1 MVGGIDSQGHI
12 INKLPPSFMVP
23 QGQEDENA
31 NEVMGLTKVKN
42 MVTLEMDGLS
52 IGSLEGKAQ
61 EKH

>member
-1 MVGGIDSQGHI
+1 
-12 INKLPPSFMVP
+12 MVP

-31 NEVMGLTKVKN
+31 NEVIDLTKVKN
-42 MVTLEMDGLS
+42 MVTIEIDGLS

>member
-1 MVGGIDSQGHI
+1 
-12 INKLPPSFMVP
+12 MVP

>member
-1 MVGGIDSQGHI
+1 
-12 INKLPPSFMVP
+12 MVP

-31 NEVMGLTKVKN
+31 NEVIDLTKVKN
-42 MVTLEMDGLS
+42 MVTLEIDGLS